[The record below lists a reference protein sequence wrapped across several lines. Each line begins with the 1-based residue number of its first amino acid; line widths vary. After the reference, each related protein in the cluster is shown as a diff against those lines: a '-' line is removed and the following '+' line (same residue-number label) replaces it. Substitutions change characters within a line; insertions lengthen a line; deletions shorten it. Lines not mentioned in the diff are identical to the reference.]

1 MSDKS
6 YLFRLDPAASTAYN
20 MYKASNKNGGSF
32 EDFLLK
38 YDTNKAN
45 KGDFSSILS
54 QSENGKMINEL
65 LRSSSVSPDTLSNAI
80 SELKDE
86 KDDLMSEIF
95 KQNQNSYELLNSRAN
110 EIVQN
115 ALNSANLTKEQKQF
129 LADKYK
135 ELSKNG

>member
-45 KGDFSSILS
+45 KGDFSSILGE
-54 QSENGKMINEL
+54 SENGKMINEL
-65 LRSSSVSPDTLSNAI
+65 LRSSSVSPDALSNAI

-86 KDDLMSEIF
+86 KDDLLSEIF
-95 KQNQNSYELLNSRAN
+95 KQNKNSYDLLNARAN
-110 EIVQN
+110 EAVQN
-115 ALNSANLTKEQKQF
+115 AINSANLTKEQKQI
-129 LADKYK
+129 LAKKYD
-135 ELSKNG
+135 ELTKG

>member
-6 YLFRLDPAASTAYN
+6 YLFRLDPAASAAYN

-45 KGDFSSILS
+45 KGDFSSILGD
-54 QSENGKMINEL
+54 SENGKMINEL
-65 LRSSSVSPDTLSNAI
+65 LRSSSVSPDALSNAI

-86 KDDLMSEIF
+86 KDDLLSEIF
-95 KQNQNSYELLNSRAN
+95 KQNQNSYDLLNARAN
-110 EIVQN
+110 EAVQN
-115 ALNSANLTKEQKQF
+115 AINSANLTKEQKQI
-129 LADKYK
+129 LAKKYD
-135 ELSKNG
+135 ELTKG